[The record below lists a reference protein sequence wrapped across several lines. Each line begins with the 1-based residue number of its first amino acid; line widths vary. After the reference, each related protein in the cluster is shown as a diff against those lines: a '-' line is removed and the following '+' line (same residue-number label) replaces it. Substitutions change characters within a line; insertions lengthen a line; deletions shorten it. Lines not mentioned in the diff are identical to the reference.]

1 MKIGDLVRHKRRGRL
16 GIVLFYHS
24 QKYKDFTRFFAKV
37 HWLDGT
43 KPLWV
48 REQKLEVLNEGG

>member
-1 MKIGDLVRHKRRGRL
+1 MKIGDVVRHKRRGRL
-16 GIVLFYHS
+16 GIVLSYHL

-48 REQKLEVLNEGG
+48 REQKLEVLNECR